1 MKGLIRIWKIVVFT
15 NVLIAC
21 AAAAQVALSYAIFQ
35 IPVNYHIVILEFCAT
50 LLLYNLSIWLSKPK
64 NFRQSPYERTRW
76 IFGNVSVFWTLNS
89 LALLFLIYLLPYI
102 HFHTLLYLGF
112 IGIVS
117 LAYALPIIKVKGEWK
132 SFRHIPYM
140 KVFHISLIWSL
151 STVGLVYVESSNS
164 LYQVGWPSL
173 LYLLGCKFLFI
184 LLVTLPFDI
193 RDMKQD
199 SYYHLKTLPLVL
211 GRKNSELFCYF
222 LTVFH
227 IILILF
233 MPSTVGVKVGLIAC
247 DILVLLFF
255 RTIIFKN
262 KESFLNVY
270 LLDLIL
276 VLQYIICFLALQITD
291 YLIH

>member
-1 MKGLIRIWKIVVFT
+1 MKGLNGIWKILVFT

-35 IPVNYHIVILEFCAT
+35 IPVNYNIVILEFCAT

-64 NFRQSPYERTRW
+64 DFKQSPYERTRW
-76 IFGNVSVFWTLNS
+76 IFGNVSVFWALNCV
-89 LALLFLIYLLPYI
+89 ALLFLVYILPLI

-132 SFRHIPYM
+132 SFRHLPFM
-140 KVFHISLIWSL
+140 KVFHIALIWSL
-151 STVGLVYVESSNS
+151 STVGLVYVESSNN
-164 LYQVGWPSL
+164 LYQVEWQSL

-211 GRKNSELFCYF
+211 GRKKSELLCYL
-222 LTVFH
+222 LTVVH

-233 MPSTVGVKVGLIAC
+233 MPTTVGLKVGLMAC
-247 DILVLLFF
+247 DMLVLMLF
-255 RTIIFKN
+255 RTIIFKQ
-262 KESFLNVY
+262 KDSFLNVY

-276 VLQYIICFLALQITD
+276 VVQYVICFLVLQIAD
-291 YLIH
+291 YFIR